1 MMDSFERFWQAWP
14 SSPRKG
20 GKSQCRAKWDKLKLD
35 IQIEDILAHL
45 EYMKKS
51 DQWMKPNGAFIPA
64 PLVYLNQMRWDGF
77 EVPVTAQAV
86 DAVQEVK
93 ERLSQGTAMPDHIRQ
108 QLKTI
113 RNKPIQGVA

>member
-51 DQWMKPNGAFIPA
+51 DQWMKSNGSFIPA

-77 EVPVTAQAV
+77 ELPKPTKIV
-86 DAVQEVK
+86 DAVVEVK
-93 ERLSQGTAMPDHIRQ
+93 ERLAQGTAMPDHIRER
-108 QLKTI
+108 LKSI
-113 RNKPIQGVA
+113 RNKTVGLT